1 MPSNKESFFQKLF
14 KMKDTDEIDAFF
26 SLDELDFQKIG
37 VVLKLVG
44 MYMAVKEKFRATL
57 DYDPE
62 KGRYYVSIKFYGS
75 GIPEEILVAQK
86 AEADYLAKKK

>member
-1 MPSNKESFFQKLF
+1 
-14 KMKDTDEIDAFF
+14 
-26 SLDELDFQKIG
+26 
-37 VVLKLVG
+37 
-44 MYMAVKEKFRATL
+44 MAVKEKFRATL

>member
-1 MPSNKESFFQKLF
+1 
-14 KMKDTDEIDAFF
+14 
-26 SLDELDFQKIG
+26 
-37 VVLKLVG
+37 